1 MWTISVTDWSP
12 YVSMGD
18 GTMWIKMGM
27 GSLLEWGEDSFVLGY
42 ISLMMS
48 PEDSEDEIEL
58 NISKSALKITGSWK
72 EASSGRKKTIKS
84 LK

>member
-1 MWTISVTDWSP
+1 MRNNDVRTELLNLA
-12 YVSMGD
+12 D
-18 GTMWIKMGM
+18 GERITLK
-27 GSLLEWGEDSFVLGY
+27 GSSEDLGCY

-48 PEDSEDEIEL
+48 PEESEDEIEL